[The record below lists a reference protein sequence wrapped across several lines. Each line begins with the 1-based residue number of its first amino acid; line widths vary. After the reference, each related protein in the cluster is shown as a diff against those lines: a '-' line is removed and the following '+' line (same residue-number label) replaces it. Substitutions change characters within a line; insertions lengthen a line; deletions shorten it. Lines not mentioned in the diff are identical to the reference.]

1 MLVLGALNAIG
12 DRATFGLI
20 YAAAAKRL
28 LTQGAFLAGLVVC
41 FVGLTALWVRTER
54 SRGPARDALSRAGRI
69 AAGLVLAAMAV
80 PGVILMPLFFINE
93 YVPPEAGRGRDP
105 GPRDVH
111 SPRLACALIALV
123 NVAGVLALGVSAIL
137 RWWNRHSTE

>member
-1 MLVLGALNAIG
+1 MGIAA
-12 DRATFGLI
+12 FGLI

-41 FVGLTALWVRTER
+41 FVGLTALWVQAER

-69 AAGLVLAAMAV
+69 AGGLALATMAV
-80 PGVILMPLFFINE
+80 PGVILMPLFFLNE
-93 YVPPEAGRGRDP
+93 YLPSEAGLAEML
-105 GPRDVH
+105 GPVMFI
-111 SPRLACALIALV
+111 LLISLVLILLV

-137 RWWNRHSTE
+137 GWWNRRAAR